1 MIFNLYLFKKINYCI
16 LFIFLG
22 IKILRIICRLVDFF
36 MYFYNLY
43 VYVYIYIIYINLKVL
58 NFLNLYVYVL

>member
-43 VYVYIYIIYINLKVL
+43 VYVYIYI
-58 NFLNLYVYVL
+58 F